1 MAESIA
7 SQGGIVQNSGFFV
20 TLSGDVV
27 QNSGIV
33 TLSDSVICSCS
44 VEEKGFTLM
53 EVVVAM
59 VLVSMVT
66 LVATLGFRLAVR
78 AWERGEEEGNSRQ
91 ISTSVPALLQR
102 QLDSV
107 EKTVFFGKGGKKV
120 LPFSGSENGISFFT
134 SYAPEGSSIQ
144 GLIRVT
150 YVFDKE
156 KTRLAVFEKAITR
169 LKDMDENHNPL
180 SEKWDDETK
189 PVSIIDHIENFSVVF
204 LKKINNDNDKSSF
217 DNVEWKTTWGKDDHG
232 FPGFV
237 KLMLEQKNKGP
248 VQKWYFEVGFG

>member
-7 SQGGIVQNSGFFV
+7 SQGGIVQNSGFV
-20 TLSGDVV
+20 ILK
-27 QNSGIV
+27 
-33 TLSDSVICSCS
+33 DSVTCSCS
-44 VEEKGFTLM
+44 VEDRGFTLM

-78 AWERGEEEGNSRQ
+78 AWERGEKEGNSRQ
-91 ISTSVPALLQR
+91 ISTSVSTLLQR
-102 QLDSV
+102 QLDCL

-120 LPFSGSENGISFFT
+120 LSFSGGENGISFFT

-150 YVFDKE
+150 YVFNKE
-156 KTRLAVFEKAITR
+156 RSKLAVFEKAITR
-169 LKDMDENHNPL
+169 VEDMDEKYNPI
-180 SEKWDDETK
+180 SDEWNNEFK
-189 PVSIIDHIENFSVVF
+189 PVSIIDHIENFSIMF
-204 LKKINNDNDKSSF
+204 LKKINKNNDKSSF

-232 FPGFV
+232 FPSFV
-237 KLMLEQKNKGP
+237 KLMLEQTKKSP
-248 VQKWYFEVGFG
+248 VQKWYFGAGFG

>member
-7 SQGGIVQNSGFFV
+7 PQGGIVQNS
-20 TLSGDVV
+20 S
-27 QNSGIV
+27 
-33 TLSDSVICSCS
+33 
-44 VEEKGFTLM
+44 KGFTLM

-78 AWERGEEEGNSRQ
+78 AWERGEKEGNSRQ

-107 EKTVFFGKGGKKV
+107 EKTVSFGKGGNKA
-120 LPFSGSENGISFFT
+120 LLFSGGENGVSFFT

-150 YVFDKE
+150 YVFNKDKA
-156 KTRLAVFEKAITR
+156 KLAVFEKSITR
-169 LKDMDENHNPL
+169 FEDMDEKYNPI
-180 SEKWDDETK
+180 SDRWDNECK
-189 PVSIIDHIENFSVVF
+189 PVSVIDHIENFSIVF
-204 LKKINNDNDKSSF
+204 LKKINKNSDKSSF

-232 FPGFV
+232 FPVFV